1 MVQAEL
7 YEQQAEAFLQ
17 LRDFQSAMLNFRKVF
32 TLVREQPCLAL
43 LALVL
48 DLQELYC
55 EALEAF
61 TQAAELQGV
70 SAEEKP
76 GGGHEEP

>member
-32 TLVREQPCLAL
+32 TLVQEQPCLAL

-48 DLQELYC
+48 DLQVCHHSPPPVCSLS
-55 EALEAF
+55 LWP
-61 TQAAELQGV
+61 
-70 SAEEKP
+70 S
-76 GGGHEEP
+76 